1 MAKDNLFLG
10 MARGKIGDVVFTHV
24 NGTQISRARNRAPKN
39 PQTPLQLLQR
49 VLLKTSSAAYSMMV
63 DICDHSF
70 QGIDGKTPNQSRFV
84 RVNIEKFRRQLSQLI
99 NEGSPEDILISDEVN
114 FSTKQSTMPALN
126 AYIVS
131 EGSIPPLIVGWSST
145 AFELLGVNNVPSGVS
160 TMRYQDMV
168 DSLGIQRGDQ
178 LTFIG
183 CSIDDSTDTPYMNG
197 FRFARVIME
206 PENGDMTTAFLSAGG
221 EINSPNPRNE
231 GTVNLTVTA
240 TANQPVS
247 VKFGFPDFDND
258 ETSNRAIC
266 AAAVIVSRLNG
277 NTWMRSTQSLVT
289 RESSALTPGHLNE
302 NHYLGFLG
310 EAVASYLTAQ
320 NSSLYL
326 NQAENF

>member
-49 VLLKTSSAAYSMMV
+49 VILKTSSAAYSMMV

-70 QGIDGKTPNQSRFV
+70 QGSSGKTPNQSRFIK
-84 RVNIEKFRRQLSQLI
+84 VNVEKFRQQLSELI
-99 NEGSPEDILISDEVN
+99 AEGSPEDIMISDEVN
-114 FSTKQSTMPALN
+114 FSTKQSTLPALN
-126 AYIVS
+126 PYIIS
-131 EGSIPPLIVGWSST
+131 EGSIPSLLVEWSASRFNLI
-145 AFELLGVNNVPSGVS
+145 GVNDLPAGVTS
-160 TMRYQDMV
+160 VTYQQVV

-183 CSIDDSTDTPYMNG
+183 CSIDDTTDTAYMNG
-197 FRFARVIME
+197 FTFARIIME
-206 PENGDMTTAFLSAGG
+206 PASGDMTAAFLDANGAV
-221 EINSPNPRNE
+221 NSPNPRNE
-231 GTVNLTVTA
+231 GSVILTA
-240 TANQPVS
+240 TAAASDPVTFS
-247 VKFGFPDFDND
+247 IEFPGMA
-258 ETSNRAIC
+258 TAASNSRSIC
-266 AAAVIVSRLNG
+266 AASVIVSRSSGDIWL
-277 NTWMRSTQSLVT
+277 RSSQSLVC
-289 RESSALTPGHLNE
+289 RESKQDILGHLTE

-310 EAVASYLTAQ
+310 EAVASYLSAQ